1 MNRLLCF
8 VVDVICHLQQNRAKI
23 DALDIAVDTSV
34 GSQLHDL
41 PTTSAFSTSKTDK
54 GDSFMVC

>member
-23 DALDIAVDTSV
+23 DALDIAADKSV
-34 GSQLHDL
+34 GSQFHDL
-41 PTTSAFSTSKTDK
+41 PTTSAFSTSKTDL
-54 GDSFMVC
+54 DHSLMMC